1 MKHVYLSYAPEDAE
15 RAEELRRILMAQGHR
30 PWIDPQPIDG
40 AIWRHEMDAAIQAAD
55 ALIVLVTAA
64 ASRSIYVTYEWT
76 LALGAGLPVFA
87 IIYEEAPEHPRLS
100 TVMRYDAR
108 SFSDENHFWDDFLGN
123 FNGQMAR
130 AAAEMRSTA
139 TSADEASEID
149 KSVMPTEPGYWLVMR
164 RGPLRNQIYQLE
176 AALVNI
182 GRDLAND
189 IAIRDGQVSRYHLRL
204 TLQGQDYCVED
215 LGSTNG
221 TRVNGLQIS
230 QRTRLNDG
238 DIITLGDSI
247 LLTYDLV
254 YLEQSAPRR

>member
-1 MKHVYLSYAPEDAE
+1 MDPHRNKVYLSFAPEDAE

-30 PWIDPQPIDG
+30 PWIDPQPIEG
-40 AIWRHEMDAAIQAAD
+40 ASWHYEMEAAIHTAD
-55 ALIVLVTAA
+55 ALIVLVTVAA
-64 ASRSIYVTYEWT
+64 AHSIYVTYEWA
-76 LALGAGLPVFA
+76 LAMGAGLPVFA
-87 IIYEEAPEHPRLS
+87 IIFEEAPEHPRLS
-100 TVMRYDAR
+100 TVKRYDAR
-108 SFSDENHFWDDFLGN
+108 SFQDENHFWDHFLADFN
-123 FNGQMAR
+123 RVMAR
-130 AAAEMRSTA
+130 ATA
-139 TSADEASEID
+139 DRQPMATAADEPLDFD

-176 AALVNI
+176 KALVNI

-204 TLQGQDYCVED
+204 TLQEQDYYVED

-221 TRVNGLQIS
+221 TRVNGQQIS

-254 YLEQSAPRR
+254 YLE